1 MPYLYICSGND
12 DCCLDYMERKNL
24 SDEEVRMFLN
34 NLGFASIS
42 ELQRLEKEQRDD
54 VLRELIRIS
63 GASTRQLAR
72 ITGISK
78 SVVDRA

>member
-1 MPYLYICSGND
+1 
-12 DCCLDYMERKNL
+12 MERKNL